1 MPEDTPAPA
10 FPLTQE
16 NTPEGL
22 RGVLD
27 YRLAEW
33 SEGRAVVEMRV
44 DGRHLNRSGVLH
56 GGVIATLLDASCGY
70 AATWSGDPAK
80 PKAAVTLSL
89 TVSYTGQVKEGVV
102 RATALMKAGGAR
114 SFSARARYATRQAT
128 SSAWAKG
135 ASVSAPEASGTGPSP
150 RPEDGPGRA
159 AGPDAAA
166 WRGRSGLAPAR
177 WIGRLGPVGV
187 DRSNRRGH
195 C

>member
-102 RATALMKAGGAR
+102 RATALMKAGGRKIVFCTGEVRDAAGNLIGMGEGSFRFR
-114 SFSARARYATRQAT
+114 SGSER
-128 SSAWAKG
+128 
-135 ASVSAPEASGTGPSP
+135 
-150 RPEDGPGRA
+150 DGPVA
-159 AGPDAAA
+159 SA
-166 WRGRSGLAPAR
+166 
-177 WIGRLGPVGV
+177 
-187 DRSNRRGH
+187 
-195 C
+195 